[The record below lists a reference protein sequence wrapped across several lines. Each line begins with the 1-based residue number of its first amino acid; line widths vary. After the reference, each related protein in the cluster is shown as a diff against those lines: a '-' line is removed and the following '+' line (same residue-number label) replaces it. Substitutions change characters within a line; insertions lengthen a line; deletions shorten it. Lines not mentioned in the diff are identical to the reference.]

1 MHNEVIF
8 SGNRVIIPK
17 LLWPDMVTRINA
29 NHLGAE
35 TCLYKARNIIYWPTI
50 SSKIK
55 DFISNRTACSHY
67 LQSNSKELLISHPVP
82 NKPWTWIT
90 RDIININNSRLLLQL
105 LGIKRTAKRSKL
117 KLWSHVIKESSGNM
131 ECMALLFLI
140 MLDSLIAKCLSNF
153 QKDDTLNIAQTKNLN
168 HQWK

>member
-8 SGNRVIIPK
+8 SGNRAIIPK

-90 RDIININNSRLLLQL
+90 RDIININYSRLLLRL
-105 LGIKRTAKRSKL
+105 LGSKRTAKRSKM
-117 KLWSHVIKESSGNM
+117 KLWFHVIKESSGNM
-131 ECMALLFLI
+131 EYMTLLFLI
-140 MLDSLIAKCLSNF
+140 MLDSLIAKCLSNV
-153 QKDDTLNIAQTKNLN
+153 QKDDTLNRAQTKNLN